1 MTDCFGTKVEFNNQ
15 KIEAIDT
22 KEQKK
27 KKKTSFTV
35 VLVKHKN
42 VLSSPQLRQ
51 LQTSEAETSSRR
63 RQVGGLASTA
73 FRLRE
78 KNGNLVMLVHHAL
91 FFFSFSLFADEC
103 SA

>member
-1 MTDCFGTKVEFNNQ
+1 MKHCFGTKVEFNNQ
-15 KIEAIDT
+15 EIEAIDT

-27 KKKTSFTV
+27 KKASFTM

-42 VLSSPQLRQ
+42 VLSSPQLRR

-73 FRLRE
+73 FHLRE
-78 KNGNLVMLVHHAL
+78 KNSNLVMLVHHAL
-91 FFFSFSLFADEC
+91 FFFFLSLC
-103 SA
+103 